1 MHFWKMKMHKEKTTK
16 KKLPKVRVS
25 FTEII
30 RLLIYEHIITD
41 QCSVIYH
48 MAVDI
53 KTAFCSP
60 PPYKKKWL
68 QLPRGEASM

>member
-1 MHFWKMKMHKEKTTK
+1 MHKEKTTK

-53 KTAFCSP
+53 KTAFCFPTKRNGYS
-60 PPYKKKWL
+60 YQGTRQRKMNITAEQK
-68 QLPRGEASM
+68 